1 MIRTI
6 LTLGFV
12 SLLGLF
18 ALGFVF
24 QIFGAL
30 IALLVWVAVLAIKVA
45 VVGAIAYVVVR
56 VVSPSTA
63 KRLRANFSGDSY

>member
-1 MIRTI
+1 MVRTI

-24 QIFGAL
+24 KIFGAL

-45 VVGAIAYVVVR
+45 AIGAIAYVVVR
-56 VVSPSTA
+56 VVSPATA
-63 KRLRANFSGDSY
+63 RRLRSNFSGESY

>member
-12 SLLGLF
+12 ALLGLF

-45 VVGAIAYVVVR
+45 VVGAIAYVVIR
-56 VVSPSTA
+56 VVSPTTA
-63 KRLRANFSGDSY
+63 RRLRSNFSGDSV